1 MMLKLQAAALAG
13 AALAMTAPLA
23 AQNATP
29 GKSTDAPGQ
38 DRVCLITW
46 ASAADATSGADA
58 TALSGKYLPRK
69 AAEEQAANSG
79 GKARVFDYSNSTQ
92 HVNTGHYTIASN
104 EQERAFCEGPE
115 FNPGLRQ

>member
-1 MMLKLQAAALAG
+1 MLKF
-13 AALAMTAPLA
+13 AMTALTGVALALTAPVA

-29 GKSTDAPGQ
+29 GKSADAPGQ

-46 ASAADATSGADA
+46 ATAADAATGADA

-69 AAEEQAANSG
+69 AAEAQAAQSG
-79 GKARVFDYSNSTQ
+79 GKSRVFDYSNSTQ
-92 HVNTGHYTIASN
+92 HVNTGHYVITN
-104 EQERAFCEGPE
+104 NDEERAFCEGPE

>member
-1 MMLKLQAAALAG
+1 MLKLSTVALAG
-13 AALAMTAPLA
+13 LVLAAPLA

-46 ASAADATSGADA
+46 GSAADAASGADA

-69 AAEEQAANSG
+69 AAEAQASHSG

-92 HVNTGHYTIASN
+92 NVNTGNYTITN
-104 EQERAFCEGPE
+104 NDQERAFCEGPE
-115 FNPGLRQ
+115 FNPGLRH